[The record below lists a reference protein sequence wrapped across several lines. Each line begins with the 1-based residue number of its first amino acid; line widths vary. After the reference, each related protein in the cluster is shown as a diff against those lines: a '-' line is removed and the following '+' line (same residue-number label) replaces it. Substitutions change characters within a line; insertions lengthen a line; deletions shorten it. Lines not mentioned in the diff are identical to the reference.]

1 MNNLTYITLDISQ
14 LGNIDFSQI
23 HETSQDTVRKSV
35 DGSQFI
41 GKWDGDTPETIS
53 NVPDSDKS
61 AEMTH
66 SEAWQLIQTLEWTT
80 PSE

>member
-1 MNNLTYITLDISQ
+1 MNHLTYITLDISQ
-14 LGNIDFSQI
+14 AGNIDFSQI
-23 HETSQDTVRKSV
+23 QETSIDTIRKSV
-35 DGSQFI
+35 DESEFI
-41 GKWDGDTPETIS
+41 AKWDGDTPETIT

-66 SEAWQLIQTLEWTT
+66 EQAKTLMQTPEWTT